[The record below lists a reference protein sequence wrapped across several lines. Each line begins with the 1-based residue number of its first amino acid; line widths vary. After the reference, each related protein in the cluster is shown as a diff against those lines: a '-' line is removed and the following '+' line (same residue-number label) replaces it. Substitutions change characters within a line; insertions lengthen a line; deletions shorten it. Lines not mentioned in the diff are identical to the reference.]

1 LKTIMKTDISTK
13 VGGLHLKNPVM
24 PASGTWGYG
33 EEYLDFVVPE
43 ELGAVVVKGTTIEPR
58 EGNAPPR
65 LAETP
70 AGLLNCVGL
79 QNVGLK
85 KFIKEK
91 LPVLQAR
98 KALVI
103 VNIAGNTVDD
113 YRKISSAL
121 KDEKPVSAIEVNIS
135 CPNVKEGGI
144 SFGVNPDSAAR
155 VIKAVRKE
163 CPKPVIAK
171 LTPNVSD
178 IVSIAK
184 ACLDAGA
191 DAVTLINTLKGLA
204 IDTANQKPLLPN
216 ITGGLSGPAIKPVA
230 LAMVYEVKK
239 ATGAAIIGVGGIES
253 FEDALEFIMAGA
265 SAVQIGTANFYN
277 PNVMPEII
285 KGFEEYFIKNGIKSM
300 EELIGAAV
308 KRQV

>member
-1 LKTIMKTDISTK
+1 MKNIMRMDISTK
-13 VGGLHLKNPVM
+13 VGKLHLKNPVM

-91 LPVLQAR
+91 LPVLKER
-98 KALVI
+98 KAFVI

-191 DAVTLINTLKGLA
+191 DAVTLINTLKGIA

-308 KRQV
+308 L

>member
-1 LKTIMKTDISTK
+1 MKNIMRMDISTK
-13 VGGLHLKNPVM
+13 VGKLHLKNPVM

-79 QNVGLK
+79 QNVGLE

-91 LPVLQAR
+91 LPVLKER
-98 KALVI
+98 KAFVI

-191 DAVTLINTLKGLA
+191 DAVTLINTLKGIA

-308 KRQV
+308 L

>member
-1 LKTIMKTDISTK
+1 MRMDISTK
-13 VGGLHLKNPVM
+13 VGKLHLKNPVM

-79 QNVGLK
+79 QNVGLE

-91 LPVLQAR
+91 LPVLKER
-98 KALVI
+98 KAFVI

-191 DAVTLINTLKGLA
+191 DAVTLINTLKGIA

-308 KRQV
+308 L

>member
-1 LKTIMKTDISTK
+1 MKTDISTR
-13 VGGLHLKNPVM
+13 VGGLYLKNPVM

-33 EEYLDFVVPE
+33 EEYLDFVLPE
-43 ELGAVVVKGTTIEPR
+43 ELGAVVVKGTTPEAR
-58 EGNAPPR
+58 EGNPPPR

-79 QNVGLK
+79 QNVGLE

-91 LPVLQAR
+91 LPVLKER

-103 VNIAGNTVDD
+103 VNIAGNTIDD
-113 YRKISSAL
+113 YRRVSSAL
-121 KDEKPVSAIEVNIS
+121 EDEKSVSAVEVNIS

-163 CPKPVIAK
+163 CSKPVIAK

-178 IVSIAK
+178 IAGIAK

-191 DAVTLINTLKGLA
+191 DAITLINTLKGIA
-204 IDTANQKPLLPN
+204 IDTANRKPLFPN

-239 ATGAAIIGVGGIES
+239 ATGAEIIGVGGIES

-265 SAVQIGTANFYN
+265 GAVQIGTANFYN
-277 PNVMPEII
+277 PNVTLEVI
-285 KGFEEYFIKNGIKSM
+285 KGFEEYFAKKGIKSM
-300 EELIGAAV
+300 EELIGAAI
-308 KRQV
+308 KR

>member
-1 LKTIMKTDISTK
+1 MKTDISTK

-91 LPVLQAR
+91 LPVLKER
-98 KALVI
+98 KAFVI

-191 DAVTLINTLKGLA
+191 DAVTLINTLKGIA

-300 EELIGAAV
+300 EELIGAAIL
-308 KRQV
+308 

>member
-1 LKTIMKTDISTK
+1 MKTIMKTDISTK

-91 LPVLQAR
+91 LPVLKER
-98 KALVI
+98 KAFVI

-191 DAVTLINTLKGLA
+191 DAVTLINTLKGIA

-300 EELIGAAV
+300 EELIGAAIL
-308 KRQV
+308 

>member
-1 LKTIMKTDISTK
+1 MRMDISTK
-13 VGGLHLKNPVM
+13 VGKLHLKNPVM

-91 LPVLQAR
+91 LPVLKER
-98 KALVI
+98 KAFVI

-191 DAVTLINTLKGLA
+191 DAVTLINTLKGIA

-300 EELIGAAV
+300 EELIGAAIL
-308 KRQV
+308 

>member
-1 LKTIMKTDISTK
+1 MKTDISTK

-91 LPVLQAR
+91 LPVLKERNAF
-98 KALVI
+98 VI

-191 DAVTLINTLKGLA
+191 DAVTLINTLKGIA

-300 EELIGAAV
+300 EELIGAAIL
-308 KRQV
+308 

>member
-1 LKTIMKTDISTK
+1 MMRMDISTK
-13 VGGLHLKNPVM
+13 VGKLHLKNPVM

-79 QNVGLK
+79 QNVGLE

-91 LPVLQAR
+91 LPVLKER
-98 KALVI
+98 KAFVI

-191 DAVTLINTLKGLA
+191 DAVTLINTLKGIA

-308 KRQV
+308 L